1 MSASTSSN
9 GLSNGPSAKR
19 VYGLVLAGAFCIS
32 FAALFVQGSAMHSTV
47 IAFYR
52 LLFGGAAL
60 LLVAILRRERLVPP
74 RGMLKMTVAA
84 AVFFSGDLMVWHL
97 CIVYLG
103 PGIATI
109 LGNFQ
114 VFFLALA
121 GVFLFGERLSARQI
135 VAMPLAIG
143 GLVML
148 LEVNP
153 LALPAGTAKG
163 IFFGIST
170 ALFYCGY
177 TLSLRKSQMDTNH
190 LPAIANMAVISL
202 LAAAMLGLL
211 CLVQGVSFTIP
222 DIRSAMY
229 LAGLGIFCQGAG
241 WVLLSM
247 GLPHLPASRAGLIM
261 LAQPA
266 LAFIWDI
273 ILCGKDTGLIGLLG
287 AITAIF
293 AIWLGVSAPKKTVAK
308 E

>member
-1 MSASTSSN
+1 MME
-9 GLSNGPSAKR
+9 KR
-19 VYGLVLAGAFCIS
+19 AYGLVFAGAFCIS
-32 FAALFVQGSAMHSTV
+32 FAALFVQGSAMDSTV

-52 LLFGGAAL
+52 LLFGGVAL
-60 LLVAILRRERLVPP
+60 LLVAIARRERIMPSP
-74 RGMLKMTVAA
+74 AMLKMTLLAA
-84 AVFFSGDLMVWHL
+84 FFFSGDLAVWHL

-114 VFFLALA
+114 VFFLALV
-121 GVFLFGERLSARQI
+121 GVAFLGERLSARQI
-135 VAMPLAIG
+135 IAMPLAIT

-153 LALPAGTAKG
+153 LALPPGVAKG
-163 IFFGIST
+163 LFFGLAT
-170 ALFYCGY
+170 AFFYCGY
-177 TLSLRKSQMDTNH
+177 TLSVRKSQMGPEH
-190 LPAIANMAVISL
+190 LPAIANMAVISILSAIL
-202 LAAAMLGLL
+202 LGGMSLM
-211 CLVQGVSFTIP
+211 QGASFAIP
-222 DIRSAMY
+222 DMRSALY

-247 GLPHLPASRAGLIM
+247 GLPHLPPSRAGLIM
-261 LAQPA
+261 LTQPA

-273 ILCGKDTGLIGLLG
+273 LLCGKETGIIGFSG

-293 AIWLGVSAPKKTVAK
+293 AIWLGVSAPRKRVK